1 MMLKDLN
8 SFRSIIS
15 HYTELRVQEN
25 RSLDITFVKGNL
37 VKNSKV
43 TGSGVSA
50 RVCKNGSWGFASNPE
65 LDSQKIRE
73 VIKTANEN
81 ALFLDSRL
89 NKSKRLITQNSVS
102 IDKDLSTKKPRLS
115 QKEIM
120 DFVKEVDNY
129 IEKKYPN
136 LSNRVVSLY
145 CLDMEKSLLTSD
157 GTSLFSMLPRS
168 VIGVSLTMD
177 KGGEP
182 VEVYDN
188 AGGLGQFEDRF
199 NSPSDLYEMIDKL
212 YQHLVKKSEGVYA
225 EAGLKTC
232 IMGTDLAGIL
242 AHEAI
247 GHTTEADLVLGGSV
261 AANYMNREVSSP
273 LVTLVDFANTAMGKT
288 CPVPIY
294 IDDEGT
300 LAEDV
305 AIIDKGV
312 LRNYM
317 HNKES
322 AMHFNVKPTG
332 NARAFEYFD
341 EPLIRMR
348 NTAILPGTSKLQ
360 DMIAS
365 VDDGYYLVQTNNGQA
380 DTTSEFMFG
389 ITIGY
394 EIKNGKLGRAIKDT
408 TISGVAFDMLKT
420 ITMISDDMKWAAGGF
435 CGKKQ
440 MITVGMGGPAIKCK
454 VNIGGR

>member
-1 MMLKDLN
+1 MIQRNLSSYRDL
-8 SFRSIIS
+8 IS

-25 RSLDITFVKGNL
+25 TNLQIAFVKGNL
-37 VKNSKV
+37 VRNVKNA
-43 TGSGVSA
+43 GSGVSA
-50 RVCKNGSWGFASNPE
+50 RVCKNGSWGFASSPE
-65 LDSQKIRE
+65 LNSENFKS

-81 ALFLDSRL
+81 ALFLDSRQDKG
-89 NKSKRLITQNSVS
+89 KSFITSEAANLE
-102 IDKDLSTKKPRLS
+102 KDFSTGKPRLG

-120 DFVKEVDNY
+120 DFVKEVDSY
-129 IEKKYPN
+129 IEKKYPE
-136 LSNRVVSLY
+136 LSNRSVSLS
-145 CLDMEKSLLTSD
+145 CLDMEKCLLTSD
-157 GTSLFSMLPRS
+157 GTSLYSLLPRS
-168 VIGVSLTMD
+168 IMGISLTMNKD
-177 KGGEP
+177 GKP
-182 VEVYDN
+182 IEVNDGS
-188 AGGLGQFEDRF
+188 GGLGQFEDRF
-199 NSPSDLYEMIDKL
+199 DSPSDLYEKIDRL
-212 YQHLVKKSEGVYA
+212 YEHLVKKSEGVYA

-232 IMGTDLAGIL
+232 ILDAKLAGIL

-261 AANYMNREVSSP
+261 AANYTNKMVASP
-273 LVTLVDFANTAMGKT
+273 LVTLVDFANTALGST

-300 LAEDV
+300 LAEDAV
-305 AIIDKGV
+305 IIDKGI

-317 HNKES
+317 HNKDS

-332 NARAFEYFD
+332 NARAFEFYD

-348 NTAILPGTSKLQ
+348 NTAILPGESKLE

-365 VDDGYYLVQTNNGQA
+365 IEDGYYLIQPSNGQA

-389 ITIGY
+389 ITLGY
-394 EIKNGKLGRAIKDT
+394 EIKNGKLGRAIKDI
-408 TISGVAFDMLKT
+408 TISGVAFDVLKT
-420 ITMISDDMKWAAGGF
+420 ITMISDDMNWTAGGF

-440 MITVGMGGPAIKCK
+440 MITVGMGGPAIKCR

>member
-1 MMLKDLN
+1 MIQKNLN
-8 SFRSIIS
+8 SYRELIS

-25 RSLDITFVKGNL
+25 RNLQISFVKGNL
-37 VKNSKV
+37 VRNVKNA
-43 TGSGVSA
+43 GSGVSA
-50 RVCKNGSWGFASNPE
+50 RVCKNGSWGFASSPE
-65 LDSQKIRE
+65 LNSENFRE

-81 ALFLDSRL
+81 AVFLDSRK
-89 NKSKRLITQNSVS
+89 NKGKNFFTQSAVNLE
-102 IDKDLSTKKPRLS
+102 KDFSTKKPRLS

-120 DFVKEVDNY
+120 DFVKEVDSY
-129 IEKKYPN
+129 IEKKYPG
-136 LSNRVVSLY
+136 LSNRSVTLS
-145 CLDMEKSLLTSD
+145 CLDMEKCLITSD
-157 GTSLFSMLPRS
+157 GTSLYSLLPRS
-168 VIGVSLTMD
+168 IIGISLTMSKD
-177 KGGEP
+177 GKP
-182 VEVYDN
+182 VEVNDS

-199 NSPSDLYEMIDKL
+199 SSPSELYEKIDKVHE
-212 YQHLVKKSEGVYA
+212 HLMKKSEGVYA

-232 IMGTDLAGIL
+232 ILDAKLAGIL

-261 AANYMNREVSSP
+261 AANYMNKEVATP
-273 LVTLVDFANTAMGKT
+273 LVTLVDFANTALGNT

-300 LAEDV
+300 LAEDAV
-305 AIIDKGV
+305 IIDKGI

-317 HNKES
+317 HNKDS

-332 NARAFEYFD
+332 NARAFEFFD

-348 NTAILPGTSKLQ
+348 NTAILPGESRLE

-365 VDDGYYLVQTNNGQA
+365 IDDGYYLMKPSNGQA

-389 ITIGY
+389 VTLGY
-394 EIKNGKLGRAIKDT
+394 EIKNGKLGRAIRDL
-408 TISGVAFDMLKT
+408 TISGVAFDVLKT
-420 ITMISDDMKWAAGGF
+420 VTMISNDMNWSAGGY